1 MLQVSSEYA
10 NKILTPVIE
19 KTKEYTTEI
28 KTKIDQS
35 DNGTVKYAKG
45 NSSFIQS
52 WRRFQ
57 EGLLGRPFRDWLKEE
72 WR

>member
-1 MLQVSSEYA
+1 MSSEYA
-10 NKILTPVIE
+10 NKILNPVIE

-45 NSSFIQS
+45 IC
-52 WRRFQ
+52 
-57 EGLLGRPFRDWLKEE
+57 
-72 WR
+72 